1 MMKRTRLIEENRHRS
16 LRSYSWHLCTLW
28 DRPIKAVVASLL
40 LFTTVTTALAQR
52 NHLTETA
59 PIALTDVSII
69 DVNNGRVLPRFNVVI
84 TGNRISEISKGQIR
98 GLPKATRRISGRGK
112 FLIPGLWDMH
122 VHLSHLGEDSLRVF
136 LANGVTS
143 VRDMGGVFD
152 QVKVWRDEVAA
163 GTRLGPRIKAAG
175 PIIENARWIAAVR
188 EMSKKANNKEPDWL
202 AYRVGV
208 LTPEDARKAVDS
220 IADSGADLIKIR
232 NNPSREAFLALADQ
246 AKRRG
251 LLFVGHQPAR
261 ITLAEASDAG
271 MSSIEHGFFP
281 ALNLNQDERAELFS
295 RFARNRT
302 SIVPT
307 LIATRNF
314 RLLPDSVVAVALDDK
329 NTTEPRRS
337 YVSAKVLE
345 GWREEM
351 KLKKE
356 ETGQI
361 DWPGIYQSTARNV
374 REMTERGV
382 NVMAGTDAG
391 SVLVFPGFSLHEELH
406 LLVVDA
412 GLSPLQAL
420 QAATINPA
428 KYLGLTD
435 SFGAIEKGKIADLVL
450 LNANP
455 LENIDNTRKVE
466 AVIING
472 RYLSSQDLQSILTEV
487 SQRRRE

>member
-1 MMKRTRLIEENRHRS
+1 MKALIIS
-16 LRSYSWHLCTLW
+16 
-28 DRPIKAVVASLL
+28 SLL
-40 LFTTVTTALAQR
+40 LFAFVSTALAQR
-52 NHLTETA
+52 NHPIETP

-69 DVNNGRVLPRFNVVI
+69 DVNSGRVLPGFNVVI
-84 TGNRISEISKGQIR
+84 TGDRISEISQGRLI
-98 GLPKATRRISGRGK
+98 LPKATRRISGRGK

-122 VHLSHLGEDSLRVF
+122 VHLSHVGEDSLLVF

-163 GTRLGPRIKAAG
+163 GTRIGPRIKAAG

-188 EMSKKANNKEPDWL
+188 EMSKKATNKEPDWL

-220 IADSGADLIKIR
+220 IADSGADFIKIR

-246 AKRRG
+246 AKRRR
-251 LLFVGHQPAR
+251 LLLAGHQPAR

-281 ALNLNQDERAELFS
+281 ALEINKDQRAELFS
-295 RFARNRT
+295 RFARNHT
-302 SIVPT
+302 SVVPT

-314 RLLPDSVVAVALDDK
+314 RLLPDSVVAAALDDN
-329 NTTEPRRS
+329 NTAEPGRR
-337 YVSAKVLE
+337 YVTPKVLE
-345 GWREEM
+345 RWREDI

-361 DWPGIYQSTARNV
+361 DWQGIYQSTTRDV

-391 SVLVFPGFSLHEELH
+391 SVLVFPGFSLHEELQ

-412 GLSPLQAL
+412 GFSPLQAL

-435 SFGAIEKGKIADLVL
+435 SFGAIEKGKTADLVL

-455 LENIDNTRKVE
+455 LENINNTQKVE
-466 AVIING
+466 AVIVNG
-472 RYLSSQDLQSILTEV
+472 RYLSRQDLQKMLTEV
-487 SQRRRE
+487 SNRRQ